1 MKDIIYDESNGLE
14 YTRVGNYYVPNLAMP
29 VQEKIILNKYGRM
42 RLKFLKEYKKAD
54 YTIMLIDGT
63 LNKHL
68 NDIQKT
74 AEKRLEI
81 IIYKLKAE
89 SNLTEEIKNTDVL
102 FWVGTMN
109 SIKEQAE
116 EIIYNELIYV

>member
-1 MKDIIYDESNGLE
+1 MKKIFIIVL
-14 YTRVGNYYVPNLAMP
+14 
-29 VQEKIILNKYGRM
+29 
-42 RLKFLKEYKKAD
+42 
-54 YTIMLIDGT
+54 MLIDGT

-81 IIYKLKAE
+81 IINKLKAE

-102 FWVGTMN
+102 FWVG
-109 SIKEQAE
+109 Q
-116 EIIYNELIYV
+116 

>member
-1 MKDIIYDESNGLE
+1 MKKIFIIVL
-14 YTRVGNYYVPNLAMP
+14 
-29 VQEKIILNKYGRM
+29 
-42 RLKFLKEYKKAD
+42 
-54 YTIMLIDGT
+54 MLIDGT

-81 IIYKLKAE
+81 IINKLKAE

-102 FWVGTMN
+102 FWVGQW
-109 SIKEQAE
+109 IP
-116 EIIYNELIYV
+116 

>member
-1 MKDIIYDESNGLE
+1 MKDII
-14 YTRVGNYYVPNLAMP
+14 
-29 VQEKIILNKYGRM
+29 
-42 RLKFLKEYKKAD
+42 
-54 YTIMLIDGT
+54 
-63 LNKHL
+63 
-68 NDIQKT
+68 
-74 AEKRLEI
+74 LEI
-81 IIYKLKAE
+81 IINKLKAE

>member
-1 MKDIIYDESNGLE
+1 MKKIFIIVL
-14 YTRVGNYYVPNLAMP
+14 
-29 VQEKIILNKYGRM
+29 
-42 RLKFLKEYKKAD
+42 
-54 YTIMLIDGT
+54 MLIDGT

-81 IIYKLKAE
+81 IINKLKAE

>member
-1 MKDIIYDESNGLE
+1 MKKLFIIVL
-14 YTRVGNYYVPNLAMP
+14 
-29 VQEKIILNKYGRM
+29 
-42 RLKFLKEYKKAD
+42 
-54 YTIMLIDGT
+54 MLIDGT

-81 IIYKLKAE
+81 IINKLKAE

-102 FWVGTMN
+102 FWVG
-109 SIKEQAE
+109 Q
-116 EIIYNELIYV
+116 